1 MSYFELQVSVS
12 HGSGINLWQRKRGGV
27 FLPPVN
33 ATVSD
38 AEETSEPEIFA
49 NSSDDDPDLMPE
61 IKTNGLLVIPESDSV
76 SDSASDSEEH
86 VDNVLVPVPST
97 SNNTSG
103 QKKKSISFDWVK
115 SDIEATTPDLSPIRI

>member
-1 MSYFELQVSVS
+1 MNPTKFY
-12 HGSGINLWQRKRGGV
+12 GKGKRGGV

-38 AEETSEPEIFA
+38 TEESDDSEPEIFA
-49 NSSDDDPDLMPE
+49 NNSDDDPDFMPE
-61 IKTNGLLVIPESDSV
+61 TETNGLLVIPESDSV

-86 VDNVLVPVPST
+86 VDNVPLPVPST

-103 QKKKSISFDWVK
+103 QKRS
-115 SDIEATTPDLSPIRI
+115 L